1 MCLPYSLDGGSC
13 SSSKLRYIILNVKF
27 QFQAK
32 HTICQV
38 GKMHLIII
46 HYLLGGIPT
55 PLKNI
60 SQLVWLFP
68 VHGKIQAMFQTT
80 NQLYVTPIL
89 SQVYT
94 PWIVAST
101 PNRMAQIPPG
111 LWCTS
116 ASAPPGHCNKPI
128 DSGLSTSRHHLRP
141 LQSQLSLTEMWI
153 QFVAGDI
160 PSYNKNTIH
169 IWLWLNIVYLIFQ
182 RIFIIYQWP
191 VQEPK
196 LEVPTIYK
204 AYISGLCKRIS
215 PQNMAKHMV
224 LTYLHFRILKI
235 SHWIYCIEVTIFV
248 GIQTVFR
255 APHWHYCGTN
265 RVVITHW
272 DSCA

>member
-141 LQSQLSLTEMWI
+141 LQSQLSPDWDVDPVCSWGYSI
-153 QFVAGDI
+153 VQQK
-160 PSYNKNTIH
+160 YN
-169 IWLWLNIVYLIFQ
+169 
-182 RIFIIYQWP
+182 
-191 VQEPK
+191 
-196 LEVPTIYK
+196 
-204 AYISGLCKRIS
+204 
-215 PQNMAKHMV
+215 
-224 LTYLHFRILKI
+224 TYLALAEH
-235 SHWIYCIEVTIFV
+235 CV
-248 GIQTVFR
+248 
-255 APHWHYCGTN
+255 PHIPTDFHHLSMASSGT
-265 RVVITHW
+265 
-272 DSCA
+272 